1 MFIII
6 LMNPLPLWGFSIIF
20 AVDIFQGNFTMSN
33 NNLNWTVAYNTVFG
47 EKKVESFKDK
57 KEATARYEALLA
69 RTYGSLGDIAGV
81 TKPVQSGAK
90 VMESKEQKTQKKCE
104 SWVVDYKRLFDSEI
118 ESEEF
123 DNLTDAN
130 EFYNRLMDDA
140 EGYEFIDEP
149 REVEGLE
156 ECGGSSAASLGAIP
170 TGVVRQNDESKK
182 NEDLTD
188 KEEHE
193 WYRFWFDDVKKHIV
207 PGKSGSV
214 EHNCKMLPYSDVRQ
228 MWGVAAM
235 AKELCDNFRR
245 YLSYRGYTNS
255 KGSPFAE
262 ISWRAEDTGDL
273 LTAMNKAD
281 GTSIESKKS
290 EATGDAGIAT
300 QMISALR
307 KKAEEDREWF
317 GKFNEMYANELEEV
331 GLSGITMVFRPKD
344 PYQVDDRFQYNVEWQ
359 PYDANYDYVKNEEFD
374 KKTYGFIDSE
384 WDGKSVV
391 THDYRP
397 LDEQSINDFYD
408 IVVGSGAGDEGIFLW
423 VLDQYK
429 QSLGKTESKKFESA
443 EMTEEAVTAL
453 LDELNLVVDKKWFDG
468 NKTIPVFDCRDVLDE
483 GGELVSVRIEPPY
496 EARVWFTDRN
506 PRNNSYTEGIETI
519 EELRATLKKFFDME
533 TSESKKSEADG
544 EEAKLQAAYGDGGI
558 ITHESSADGFYVND
572 HDPMGYA
579 ILNNDVATM
588 KELFAGTASVPEK
601 PWTYAGWHED
611 IDAPEDKD
619 GNYPYVYDW
628 ERENDTNF
636 VNDWKRV
643 VGETNNEEALNLLL
657 EKAPD
662 FVPTAID
669 FYNAFH
675 AGYDKKLLRKL
686 LDNIS
691 TVVDKEDISSE
702 YLNYEEFGEDA
713 YDNLDK
719 FLDASESCKS
729 EALPPKQWG
738 DRARK
743 FPSRAALVNKAK
755 TLGATE
761 ITSHDDYKKLNDDVF
776 LDKIGFAMDINGN
789 CKARLWWGENDGK
802 YYYSITRDVLDKSGW

>member
-1 MFIII
+1 
-6 LMNPLPLWGFSIIF
+6 
-20 AVDIFQGNFTMSN
+20 MS
-33 NNLNWTVAYNTVFG
+33 NNLNWTVAYKTVFG

-90 VMESKEQKTQKKCE
+90 VTESKEQKTPKKCE

-156 ECGGSSAASLGAIP
+156 ECGGASAASLGAIP
-170 TGVVRQNDESKK
+170 TGVVRQNDEAKK
-182 NEDLTD
+182 NENLTD

-245 YLSYRGYTNS
+245 YLSYQGYTNS
-255 KGSPFAE
+255 KGSPFAQ
-262 ISWRAEDTGDL
+262 ISWRAEDAEDL

-281 GTSIESKKS
+281 GTPI
-290 EATGDAGIAT
+290 
-300 QMISALR
+300 
-307 KKAEEDREWF
+307 
-317 GKFNEMYANELEEV
+317 
-331 GLSGITMVFRPKD
+331 
-344 PYQVDDRFQYNVEWQ
+344 
-359 PYDANYDYVKNEEFD
+359 
-374 KKTYGFIDSE
+374 
-384 WDGKSVV
+384 
-391 THDYRP
+391 
-397 LDEQSINDFYD
+397 
-408 IVVGSGAGDEGIFLW
+408 
-423 VLDQYK
+423 
-429 QSLGKTESKKFESA
+429 
-443 EMTEEAVTAL
+443 
-453 LDELNLVVDKKWFDG
+453 
-468 NKTIPVFDCRDVLDE
+468 
-483 GGELVSVRIEPPY
+483 
-496 EARVWFTDRN
+496 
-506 PRNNSYTEGIETI
+506 
-519 EELRATLKKFFDME
+519 
-533 TSESKKSEADG
+533 ESKKSEADG
-544 EEAKLQAAYGDGGI
+544 DEAKLQAAYGDGGI
-558 ITHESSADGFYVND
+558 ITNESSADGFYVDD

-588 KELFAGTASVPEK
+588 KELFNGGASVPEK

-611 IDAPEDKD
+611 TDAPEDKD

-628 ERENDTNF
+628 DREYQLNF

-686 LDNIS
+686 LNNIS
-691 TVVDKEDISSE
+691 TVVDEEDISSE
-702 YLNYEEFGEDA
+702 YLNYEDFGEDA
-713 YDNLDK
+713 YNNLDK
-719 FLDASESCKS
+719 FLDASDM
-729 EALPPKQWG
+729 G
-738 DRARK
+738 
-743 FPSRAALVNKAK
+743 
-755 TLGATE
+755 
-761 ITSHDDYKKLNDDVF
+761 I
-776 LDKIGFAMDINGN
+776 
-789 CKARLWWGENDGK
+789 
-802 YYYSITRDVLDKSGW
+802 

>member
-1 MFIII
+1 
-6 LMNPLPLWGFSIIF
+6 
-20 AVDIFQGNFTMSN
+20 MS
-33 NNLNWTVAYNTVFG
+33 NNLNWTIAYKTVFG
-47 EKKVESFKDK
+47 EKKVESFTDK
-57 KEATARYEALLA
+57 KEADARYEALLA

-90 VMESKEQKTQKKCE
+90 VTESKEQKTPKKCE

-182 NEDLTD
+182 
-188 KEEHE
+188 
-193 WYRFWFDDVKKHIV
+193 
-207 PGKSGSV
+207 
-214 EHNCKMLPYSDVRQ
+214 
-228 MWGVAAM
+228 
-235 AKELCDNFRR
+235 
-245 YLSYRGYTNS
+245 
-255 KGSPFAE
+255 
-262 ISWRAEDTGDL
+262 
-273 LTAMNKAD
+273 
-281 GTSIESKKS
+281 S
-290 EATGDAGIAT
+290 EATGDTGIDA
-300 QMISALR
+300 QMIDALR
-307 KKAEEDREWF
+307 KKANEDREWF
-317 GKFNEMYANELEEV
+317 GKFNDMFSEELKEA
-331 GLSGITMVFRPKD
+331 GLGGFVMVFRPKD
-344 PYQVDDRFQYNVEWQ
+344 PTKVDDRFQYNVEWQ
-359 PYDANYDYVKNEEFD
+359 PYDLNYDFVKNDEFNQ
-374 KKTYGFIDSE
+374 KTYGFIDCE

-397 LDEQSINDFYD
+397 LDEQSIDDFYD
-408 IVVGSGAGDEGIFLW
+408 TVVASGSGDEGIFLW
-423 VLDQYK
+423 VLEQYK
-429 QSLGKTESKKFESA
+429 QSIGKTEA
-443 EMTEEAVTAL
+443 
-453 LDELNLVVDKKWFDG
+453 
-468 NKTIPVFDCRDVLDE
+468 
-483 GGELVSVRIEPPY
+483 
-496 EARVWFTDRN
+496 
-506 PRNNSYTEGIETI
+506 
-519 EELRATLKKFFDME
+519 
-533 TSESKKSEADG
+533 KKSEADG
-544 EEAKLQAAYGDGGI
+544 DEAKLQAAYGDGGI
-558 ITHESSADGFYVND
+558 ITHESSADGFYVDD

-588 KELFAGTASVPEK
+588 KELFAGTAPVPEK

-611 IDAPEDKD
+611 TDAPEDKD

-643 VGETNNEEALNLLL
+643 VGETNNEEALNFLL

-691 TVVDKEDISSE
+691 TVVDKEDISRE
-702 YLNYEEFGEDA
+702 YLNYEDFGEDA
-713 YDNLDK
+713 YNNLDK

-738 DRARK
+738 NRARK

-761 ITSHDDYKKLNDDVF
+761 IISHDDYKKLNDDVF

-789 CKARLWWGENDGK
+789 CKARLWWGEKDGK
-802 YYYSITRDVLDKSGW
+802 YYYTITRDVLDKSGW

>member
-1 MFIII
+1 
-6 LMNPLPLWGFSIIF
+6 
-20 AVDIFQGNFTMSN
+20 MSN
-33 NNLNWTVAYNTVFG
+33 KLNWTLAYKTVFG

-57 KEATARYEALLA
+57 KEATARYESLLA

-81 TKPVQSGAK
+81 SKPIQSGVK
-90 VMESKEQKTQKKCE
+90 VKESKEQNTPKKCE

-170 TGVVRQNDESKK
+170 TGVVRQNDEAKK
-182 NEDLTD
+182 NENLTD

-214 EHNCKMLPYSDVRQ
+214 EHNCKMLPHSDVRQ
-228 MWGVAAM
+228 MWGVATM

-262 ISWRAEDTGDL
+262 ISWRAEDAGDL

-281 GTSIESKKS
+281 GTPIESKKS

-317 GKFNEMYANELEEV
+317 GKFNEMFAKELEDV

-344 PYQVDDRFQYNVEWQ
+344 PYQVEDRFQYNVEWQ

-374 KKTYGFIDSE
+374 KKTYGFIDCE

-408 IVVGSGAGDEGIFLW
+408 TVVASGSGDEGIFLW
-423 VLDQYK
+423 VIDQYK
-429 QSLGKTESKKFESA
+429 QSLGKTESKK
-443 EMTEEAVTAL
+443 
-453 LDELNLVVDKKWFDG
+453 
-468 NKTIPVFDCRDVLDE
+468 
-483 GGELVSVRIEPPY
+483 
-496 EARVWFTDRN
+496 
-506 PRNNSYTEGIETI
+506 
-519 EELRATLKKFFDME
+519 
-533 TSESKKSEADG
+533 SEADG
-544 EEAKLQAAYGDGGI
+544 DEAKLQAAYGDGGI
-558 ITHESSADGFYVND
+558 ITHESSADGFYVDD

-588 KELFAGTASVPEK
+588 KELFNGTASVPEK
-601 PWTYAGWHED
+601 PWTYSGWHED
-611 IDAPEDKD
+611 TDAPEDKD

-628 ERENDTNF
+628 DREYQLNF
-636 VNDWKRV
+636 VNDWKRI

-691 TVVDKEDISSE
+691 TVVDKEDISRE

-719 FLDASESCKS
+719 FLDASESKKS

-761 ITSHDDYKKLNDDVF
+761 IISHDDYKKLNDDVF

>member
-1 MFIII
+1 
-6 LMNPLPLWGFSIIF
+6 
-20 AVDIFQGNFTMSN
+20 MS
-33 NNLNWTVAYNTVFG
+33 NNLNWTVAYKTVFG

-57 KEATARYEALLA
+57 KEATARYEALIA

-81 TKPVQSGAK
+81 SKPIQSGAK
-90 VMESKEQKTQKKCE
+90 VKESKEQKTPKKCE

-130 EFYNRLMDDA
+130 EFYNRLMDNE
-140 EGYEFIDEP
+140 EGYEFIDAP
-149 REVEGLE
+149 REVDGVE
-156 ECGGSSAASLGAIP
+156 ECGGSSAASLGATP
-170 TGVVRQNDESKK
+170 TAVVRQNDEAKK
-182 NEDLTD
+182 NENLTD

-255 KGSPFAE
+255 KGSPFAQ
-262 ISWRAEDTGDL
+262 ISWRAEDAGDL

-281 GTSIESKKS
+281 GTPI
-290 EATGDAGIAT
+290 
-300 QMISALR
+300 
-307 KKAEEDREWF
+307 
-317 GKFNEMYANELEEV
+317 
-331 GLSGITMVFRPKD
+331 
-344 PYQVDDRFQYNVEWQ
+344 
-359 PYDANYDYVKNEEFD
+359 
-374 KKTYGFIDSE
+374 
-384 WDGKSVV
+384 
-391 THDYRP
+391 
-397 LDEQSINDFYD
+397 
-408 IVVGSGAGDEGIFLW
+408 
-423 VLDQYK
+423 
-429 QSLGKTESKKFESA
+429 ESKKFESA

-483 GGELVSVRIEPPY
+483 GGELVSVRVEPPY

-533 TSESKKSEADG
+533 TSESKKSEEKDRLAGYKPYSFKVKSKDPSVLKNDAEAVLAEFAEDVADNTSFKFDYDWYDRSWELTDTKTNQVFSKG
-544 EEAKLQAAYGDGGI
+544 TFLFKDFAESPLYLDDGVLAKPAGMKLRIWVAVSDADESKKSEANGDEAKLQAAYGDGGI

-691 TVVDKEDISSE
+691 TVVDKEDISRE

-776 LDKIGFAMDINGN
+776 FDKIGFAMDINGN
-789 CKARLWWGENDGK
+789 CKARLWWGEKDGK
-802 YYYSITRDVLDKSGW
+802 YYYSITRDVLDKSVW

>member
-1 MFIII
+1 
-6 LMNPLPLWGFSIIF
+6 
-20 AVDIFQGNFTMSN
+20 MSN
-33 NNLNWTVAYNTVFG
+33 NNLNWTVAYKTVFG
-47 EKKVESFKDK
+47 KKKVESFKDK
-57 KEATARYEALLA
+57 KEATARYESLLA

-81 TKPVQSGAK
+81 SKPIQSGATVK
-90 VMESKEQKTQKKCE
+90 ESKEQKTPKKCE

-149 REVEGLE
+149 HEVEGLE

-170 TGVVRQNDESKK
+170 TAVVRPD
-182 NEDLTD
+182 D
-188 KEEHE
+188 K
-193 WYRFWFDDVKKHIV
+193 
-207 PGKSGSV
+207 
-214 EHNCKMLPYSDVRQ
+214 
-228 MWGVAAM
+228 
-235 AKELCDNFRR
+235 
-245 YLSYRGYTNS
+245 
-255 KGSPFAE
+255 
-262 ISWRAEDTGDL
+262 
-273 LTAMNKAD
+273 
-281 GTSIESKKS
+281 SKKS
-290 EATGDAGIAT
+290 EATGDAGIAA

-307 KKAEEDREWF
+307 KKVEEDREWF
-317 GKFNEMYANELEEV
+317 GKFNEMFANELEEV

-344 PYQVDDRFQYNVEWQ
+344 PYQVEDRFQYNVEWQ
-359 PYDANYDYVKNEEFD
+359 PYDLNNDYVKNEEFD
-374 KKTYGFIDSE
+374 KMTYGFIDCE

-397 LDEQSINDFYD
+397 LDEQSIDDFYD
-408 IVVGSGAGDEGIFLW
+408 IVVGSGSGDEGIFLW
-423 VLDQYK
+423 VLEQYK

-443 EMTEEAVTAL
+443 EMMEEAVTAL

-468 NKTIPVFDCRDVLDE
+468 NKTIPVFDCRDAFDE
-483 GGELVSVRIEPPY
+483 GGELVSVRVEPPY

-544 EEAKLQAAYGDGGI
+544 DEARLQAAYGDGGI
-558 ITHESSADGFYVND
+558 ITHESSADGFYVDD

-588 KELFAGTASVPEK
+588 KELFNGTASVPEK
-601 PWTYAGWHED
+601 PWTYSGWHED
-611 IDAPEDKD
+611 TDAPEDQD

-713 YDNLDK
+713 YNNLDK
-719 FLDASESCKS
+719 FLDASESRKS

-738 DRARK
+738 NRARK

-761 ITSHDDYKKLNDDVF
+761 IISHDDYKKLNDDVF

-789 CKARLWWGENDGK
+789 CKARLWWGEKDGK
-802 YYYSITRDVLDKSGW
+802 YYYSITRDVLDKSVW